1 MEGRIEGGGKERR
14 RERRGAREIWV
25 DEVQLHRERA
35 EMRRVKRGR
44 DRRQE
49 IS

>member
-1 MEGRIEGGGKERR
+1 MERWIEGE
-14 RERRGAREIWV
+14 ERRGGREIWV
-25 DEVQLHRERA
+25 GEVQLHQERA
-35 EMRRVKRGR
+35 EMRRVKRGER